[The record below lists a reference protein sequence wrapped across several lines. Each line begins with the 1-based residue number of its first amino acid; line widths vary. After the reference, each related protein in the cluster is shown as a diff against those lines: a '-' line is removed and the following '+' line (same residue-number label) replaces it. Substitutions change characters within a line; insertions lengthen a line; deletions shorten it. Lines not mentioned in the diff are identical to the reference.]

1 MAKITRK
8 FYALATELNLLER
21 GNPEDPFHQIVF
33 RVTGKEHVSELT
45 EKEEKAVLKE
55 LLAYK
60 ETDKNPQKISESQQD
75 KVWKLIYRLCELDPS
90 DAKPFDRLSGALKKI
105 LNTSCARSDPFKW
118 VRKKDASKLINTLD
132 GYVKT
137 AERKMKNEHK

>member
-8 FYALATELNLLER
+8 LYALATELNLLER

-33 RVTGKEHVSELT
+33 RVTGKEHVSELD
-45 EKEEKAVLKE
+45 EKEANEVMTE
-55 LLAYK
+55 LLEIKQQNEYP
-60 ETDKNPQKISESQQD
+60 DKISVRQQ
-75 KVWKLIYRLCELDPS
+75 KKAWALIYKLCELDPS
-90 DAKPFDRLSGALKKI
+90 DADEGDRLCGAVKKI
-105 LNTSCARSDPFKW
+105 LKKSSAKSDPFRW
-118 VRKKDASKLINTLD
+118 VKEKDASKLINTLD